1 MEMEILEL
9 GLLRTNCYLIW
20 DDKTHDGVILDP
32 GDQANKIMNR
42 LGQLDFSVRG
52 IVLTHRH
59 FDHVGAVAQLRE
71 VYDCPVYAP
80 AGDVDLP
87 ADLSGEPIPDAVL
100 YQDGDVLSF
109 GSVCLHALCTP
120 GHTPGSSC
128 LRVGNWLFSGDTLF
142 RGSCGRTDFPGG
154 DWREMYRSLKR
165 LGALEGDLFVYP
177 GHGEATTLEHERKNN
192 PYLQEAMRR

>member
-9 GLLRTNCYLIW
+9 GLLHTNCYLIW

-32 GDQANKIMNR
+32 GDQANKIMDR
-42 LGQLDFSVRG
+42 LGQLGFSVRG

-71 VYDCPVYAP
+71 AYGCPVYAP

-100 YQDGDVLSF
+100 YQDDDVLSF

-128 LRVGNWLFSGDTLF
+128 LRVENWLFSGDTLF

-165 LGALEGDLFVYP
+165 LGSLEGDLFVYP
-177 GHGEATTLEHERKNN
+177 GHGEATTLEQERKNN